1 VKGGA
6 LVLCVWGLVLVVL
19 AVLMATAFGENPTA
33 VLLLG
38 GAGAASV
45 LLGAALWTFRG
56 RVPGEDPDAE
66 RPVTDASMAAGL
78 AGAALALMLL
88 GTQYGAWLVLIGGG
102 LLALGL
108 GGIAREIRAER
119 QR

>member
-6 LVLCVWGLVLVVL
+6 LVLAVWGLLLVLN
-19 AVLMATAFGENPTA
+19 AVLMATVFGENPTS

-38 GAGAASV
+38 GAGAACMLV
-45 LLGAALWTFRG
+45 GAALWLWRG
-56 RVPGEDPDAE
+56 RAPGEDPDEA
-66 RPVTDASMAAGL
+66 RRVTDASMAAAL

-88 GTQYGAWLVLIGGG
+88 GTQYGAWLVLIGAG

-108 GGIAREIRAER
+108 GGLVRELHAER
-119 QR
+119 RG